1 MARAFAGAGR
11 SPEVRRSRRPRVVR
25 PYIAPSKPP
34 SVAPCSDSVPGGWF
48 DARQRQ
54 GLDSVRRRADRAGT
68 GRVLELKELRL
79 HSNDRRRAERGRRG
93 DGDHGGSKVHEM
105 VVLKTDA
112 APGSLKV
119 GADRTVSE
127 DTSVGED
134 SETAAGKTKSTTIN
148 LKPGRYILVCNIE
161 GHYQKGMYTAFT
173 VS

>member
-1 MARAFAGAGR
+1 MRGNGKGLTVFGAGLIVLALAGC
-11 SPEVRRSRRPRVVR
+11 SSSKSSGSTATTGGGQSGGGGVTVTTAAQSSGPTLVTVAGGERPDGRYYLSAT
-25 PYIAPSKPP
+25 PA
-34 SVAPCSDSVPGGWF
+34 SVK
-48 DARQRQ
+48 
-54 GLDSVRRRADRAGT
+54 AGRT
-68 GRVLELKELRL
+68 TMTFNNV
-79 HSNDRRRAERGRRG
+79 
-93 DGDHGGSKVHEM
+93 GSKVHEM

-148 LKPGRYILVCNIE
+148 LEPGRYILVCNIE